1 MYRGQRDDHFPPI
14 RVPQINCDKYFSST
28 SGNWVEIKT
37 WQSPDGS
44 TWESFMVIPD
54 QVRFDHLNPNEFNL
68 IENLNRDS
76 QIKLSQKTLAN
87 NQEGRILVPGSEH
100 IVDPATILFLFK
112 DYN

>member
-28 SGNWVEIKT
+28 SGKWVEIKT

-54 QVRFDHLNPNEFNL
+54 QVRFDHLNPNEFNISKAVAESRFSFITSSTRL
-68 IENLNRDS
+68 SVIL
-76 QIKLSQKTLAN
+76 LSQNAL
-87 NQEGRILVPGSEH
+87 
-100 IVDPATILFLFK
+100 
-112 DYN
+112 